1 MTLIIE
7 TERKGFPV
15 KKLLF
20 LFNPTAGKGSVKGH
34 LPGILDAFT
43 KEGWLTTAYPTQCR
57 GDAARVAAEL
67 GGQYERVVCCG
78 GDGTLNETISGL
90 LALQDPPVLGYIPAG
105 STNDFSRNLGL
116 PKVLEDAARMAVTG
130 PVRRSDV
137 GQFNEKTF
145 IYVAAFGA
153 FTDVSYDTPQEFK
166 NMFGHL
172 AYLMEGVTRL
182 DSIKS
187 YPVTLTH
194 DGGTVEGD
202 FFYGMVSNTIS
213 VGGFKNPLATDVSLD
228 DGLFEVLLIRRPKSL
243 PELQSFVTT
252 LQQKKPMDGGAIVSF
267 STKKLQVT
275 CQEPLPWT
283 LDGEYGGAPLTVD
296 ISNRYQALDLVWGK

>member
-1 MTLIIE
+1 M
-7 TERKGFPV
+7 

-34 LPGILDAFT
+34 LPGVLDAFT
-43 KEGWLTTAYPTQCR
+43 KEGWLTTAYPTQGR
-57 GDAARVAAEL
+57 GDATRVAAEL
-67 GGQYERVVCCG
+67 GEQYDRVVCCG

-90 LALQDPPVLGYIPAG
+90 LTLEKPPVLGYIPAG

-116 PKVLEDAARMAVTG
+116 PKVLEEAAHVAVTG

-137 GQFNEKTF
+137 GQFNDKIF

-182 DSIKS
+182 GSIKS

-243 PELQSFVTT
+243 AELQSFVTT
-252 LQQKKPMDGGAIVSF
+252 LQQKAPVDGGAIVSF
-267 STKKLQVT
+267 STKNLQVT
-275 CQEPLPWT
+275 CQEALPWT
-283 LDGEYGGAPLTVD
+283 LDGEYGGSPLTVE